1 MARICSLLLLACS
14 YLISISLHLRF
25 SVSVKD
31 NNRTHDNALLEA
43 LKSLGFLLG
52 PQEISIPKPVTLT
65 MGVTISR
72 GRNFHTRARGA
83 LCPSSTLNLT
93 LDVFPLKLAG
103 QRAHSHADVPTWSGH
118 CISLLSRRRAGCG
131 EGRLWS
137 EVALPINSSMSW
149 GESQTF
155 FRSRDNSDSSH

>member
-72 GRNFHTRARGA
+72 GRNFHTGA

-103 QRAHSHADVPTWSGH
+103 QSTHSNADVPAWSGH
-118 CISLLSRRRAGCG
+118 CISLLSRRCAGCG

-137 EVALPINSSMSW
+137 EVALAITSSMS
-149 GESQTF
+149 
-155 FRSRDNSDSSH
+155 